1 MTHDDHER
9 FHDDCSGCRA
19 EMDESYREAMGS
31 YRAERQQRESLAIAR
46 EDLDMPYED
55 ERDVMDAVLVALK

>member
-1 MTHDDHER
+1 MKHDDHER
-9 FHDDCSGCRA
+9 FHDDCADCRD

-31 YRAERQQRESLAIAR
+31 HRAERQQRESLAIVR

-55 ERDVMDAVLVALK
+55 ERDVLDAVLLRLK